1 RPAAASAAESIMADT
16 SMIPA
21 ELILLLLAIGCVGGF
36 LSGLLGVGGG
46 IIFVPALF
54 FSLSSLGFS
63 EDHAMH
69 IAIGSSLAV
78 VMATGSTSAF
88 SHYKRGGVDMAILRG
103 WGPAIVIGVVVGAM
117 LASSVKSVVLK
128 EIFAGMTMLIAVYMA
143 FSKDKAEPKPMRFL
157 TEKVQKGIAALVGVI
172 SAMLGVGGAILTV
185 PLMTC
190 VGLPMPRAVGT
201 GAALGVAVAVPGV
214 ISYMVSGMLV
224 SDTLPPWSIGYVNL
238 LTVAMIIPSSMLL
251 APVGVRLSH
260 NMPRAM
266 LRRVFAVVLVIV
278 SVRMFMSL

>member
-1 RPAAASAAESIMADT
+1 MADT

-21 ELILLLLAIGCVGGF
+21 ELIMLLLAIGCVGGF

-63 EDHAMH
+63 EEHAMH
-69 IAIGSSLAV
+69 IAIGSSLAI
-78 VMATGSTSAF
+78 VMATGSVSAF
-88 SHYKRGGVDMAILRG
+88 SHYKRGGVDLTIVRS
-103 WGPAIVIGVVVGAM
+103 WGVPIVIGVVLGAFV
-117 LASSVKSVVLK
+117 ASSVKSIVLK
-128 EIFAGMTMLIAVYMA
+128 EIFACMTLLIAFYMA
-143 FSKDKAEPKPMRFL
+143 FSKDRTDVVPLRWL
-157 TEKVQKGIAALVGVI
+157 TMTVQKFISAFIGII

-185 PLMTC
+185 PLMSYI
-190 VGLPMPRAVGT
+190 GLPMPRAVGT

-214 ISYMVSGMLV
+214 ISYMVSGIII
-224 SDTLPPWSIGYVNL
+224 SDVLPPWSIGYVNL
-238 LTVAMIIPSSMLL
+238 LTVAMIIPSSMLM

-266 LRRVFAVVLVIV
+266 LRRVFAVVLIIV
-278 SVRMFMSL
+278 SVRMFLSL

>member
-1 RPAAASAAESIMADT
+1 MADT

-21 ELILLLLAIGCVGGF
+21 ELIMLLLAIGCVGGF

-78 VMATGSTSAF
+78 VMATGSMSAF
-88 SHYKRGGVDMAILRG
+88 SHYKRGGVDIAIVRG
-103 WGPAIVIGVVVGAM
+103 WGPAIVVGVILGAM
-117 LASSVKSVVLK
+117 LASSVKSIVLK
-128 EIFAGMTMLIAVYMA
+128 EIFACMTLLIAAYMA
-143 FSKDKAEPKPMRFL
+143 FSKDKAEPKPLRFL
-157 TEKVQKGIAALVGVI
+157 TEKVQKGVAAVIGVI

-190 VGLPMPRAVGT
+190 IGLPMPRAVGT

-238 LTVAMIIPSSMLL
+238 LTVGMIIPSSMLL

>member
-1 RPAAASAAESIMADT
+1 MADT

-21 ELILLLLAIGCVGGF
+21 DLILLLLAIGCVGGF

-63 EDHAMH
+63 EEHAMH

-78 VMATGSTSAF
+78 VAATGSMSAF
-88 SHYKRGGVDMAILRG
+88 SHYKRGGVDLTIVRS
-103 WGPAIVIGVVVGAM
+103 WGVPIVVGVILGAVV
-117 LASSVKSVVLK
+117 ASSVKSVVLK
-128 EIFAGMTMLIAVYMA
+128 EIFAGMTLVIALYMA
-143 FSKDKAEPKPMRFL
+143 FSKDRSDVLPLRFL
-157 TEKVQKGIAALVGVI
+157 TMTVQKFIAAVIGVV

-185 PLMTC
+185 PLMSYI
-190 VGLPMPRAVGT
+190 GLPMARAVGT
-201 GAALGVAVAVPGV
+201 GAALGVAVAVPG
-214 ISYMVSGMLV
+214 ILSYMVAGSLGGEA
-224 SDTLPPWSIGYVNL
+224 LPPWSIGYVNL

-251 APVGVRLSH
+251 APLGVKVSH

-266 LRRVFAVVLVIV
+266 LRRVFAAVLIIV
-278 SVRMFMSL
+278 SVRMFLSL

>member
-1 RPAAASAAESIMADT
+1 MADT

-63 EDHAMH
+63 EEHAMH

-78 VMATGSTSAF
+78 VAATGSVSAF
-88 SHYKRGGVDMAILRG
+88 SHYKRGGIDTAILRG
-103 WGPAIVIGVVVGAM
+103 WGPAIVIGVILGAAV
-117 LASSVKSVVLK
+117 ASFIKSAVLK
-128 EIFAGMTMLIAVYMA
+128 EIFACMTLLIAFYMA
-143 FSKDKAEPKPMRFL
+143 FSRDRAEVKPLRWL
-157 TEKVQKGIAALVGVI
+157 TEKVQKAIAGFIGIV

-185 PLMTC
+185 PLMTYM
-190 VGLPMPRAVGT
+190 GLPMPRAVGT
-201 GAALGVAVAVPGV
+201 GAALGVAVAIPGI
-214 ISYMVSGMLV
+214 ISYMVTGTLSANE
-224 SDTLPPWSIGYVNL
+224 LPPWSIGYVNL
-238 LTVAMIIPSSMLL
+238 LTVAMIIPSSMLM
-251 APVGVRLSH
+251 APAGVKLSH

-266 LRRVFAVVLVIV
+266 LRRVFAVVLMIV
-278 SVRMFMSL
+278 SVRMFLSL

>member
-1 RPAAASAAESIMADT
+1 MADT

-21 ELILLLLAIGCVGGF
+21 ELIMLLLAIGCVGGF

-103 WGPAIVIGVVVGAM
+103 WGPAIVIGVILGAM

-157 TEKVQKGIAALVGVI
+157 TEKVQKGIAAFVGVI

-190 VGLPMPRAVGT
+190 IGLPMPRAVGT

>member
-1 RPAAASAAESIMADT
+1 MADT

-21 ELILLLLAIGCVGGF
+21 DLILLLLAIGCMGGF

-63 EDHAMH
+63 EEHAMH

-88 SHYKRGGVDMAILRG
+88 SHYKRGGVDIALLRA
-103 WGPAIVIGVVVGAM
+103 WSVPIVIGVLLGAVV
-117 LASSVKSVVLK
+117 ASSVKSAVLK
-128 EIFAGMTMLIAVYMA
+128 EIFAGMTLIIALYMA
-143 FSKDKAEPKPMRFL
+143 FSKDRTDVVPLRFL
-157 TEKVQKGIAALVGVI
+157 TQAVQKFLAAVIGLV

-185 PLMTC
+185 PLMSYI
-190 VGLPMPRAVGT
+190 GLPMPRAVGT

-214 ISYMVSGMLV
+214 LSYMVTGFLSGEP
-224 SDTLPPWSIGYVNL
+224 LPPWSIGYVNL

-251 APVGVRLSH
+251 APLGVKVSH

-266 LRRVFAVVLVIV
+266 LRRVFAAVLMIV
-278 SVRMFMSL
+278 SVRMFLSL

>member
-1 RPAAASAAESIMADT
+1 MADT

-63 EDHAMH
+63 EEYAMH

-78 VMATGSTSAF
+78 VMATGSMSAF
-88 SHYKRGGVDMAILRG
+88 SHYKRGGVDMAILRA
-103 WGPAIVIGVVVGAM
+103 WAVPIVIGVLLGAVV
-117 LASSVKSVVLK
+117 ASSVKSVVLK
-128 EIFAGMTMLIAVYMA
+128 EIFAGMTLLIALYMA
-143 FSKDKAEPKPMRFL
+143 FSKDRTDVVPLRFL
-157 TEKVQKGIAALVGVI
+157 TLTVQKGISAVIGLV

-185 PLMTC
+185 PLMSYI
-190 VGLPMPRAVGT
+190 GLPMPRAVGT

-214 ISYMVSGMLV
+214 LSYMVTGML
-224 SDTLPPWSIGYVNL
+224 SADALPPWSIGYVNL

-251 APVGVRLSH
+251 APVGVRVSH

-266 LRRVFAVVLVIV
+266 LRRVFAAVLIIV
-278 SVRMFMSL
+278 SVRMFLSL

>member
-1 RPAAASAAESIMADT
+1 MADT

-63 EDHAMH
+63 DGNAMQ
-69 IAIGSSLAV
+69 IAIGSSMAV
-78 VMATGSTSAF
+78 VMATGSVSAF
-88 SHYKRGGVDMAILRG
+88 SHYKRGGVDTAIVRG
-103 WGPAIVIGVVVGAM
+103 WALPIVIGVIAGA
-117 LASSVKSVVLK
+117 LVASSVKSVVLK
-128 EIFAGMTMLIAVYMA
+128 EIFACMTMLIAFYMV
-143 FSKDKAEPKPMRFL
+143 FSKDRGADAAPVKFL
-157 TEKVQKGIAALVGVI
+157 TQTVQKGVAVVIGLV

-185 PLMTC
+185 PLMSYI
-190 VGLPMPRAVGT
+190 GLPMPRAVGT

-214 ISYMVSGMLV
+214 LSYMISGTVM
-224 SDTLPPWSIGYVNL
+224 SDTLPPWSVGYVNL

-251 APVGVRLSH
+251 APVGVRVSH

-266 LRRVFAVVLVIV
+266 LRRVFAVVLIIV
-278 SVRMFMSL
+278 SVRMFLSL

>member
-1 RPAAASAAESIMADT
+1 MADT

-63 EDHAMH
+63 EEHAMH

-78 VMATGSTSAF
+78 VMATGSMSAF
-88 SHYKRGGVDMAILRG
+88 SHYKRGGVDMAILRA
-103 WGPAIVIGVVVGAM
+103 WAVPIVIGVLLGAVV
-117 LASSVKSVVLK
+117 ASSVKSAVLK
-128 EIFAGMTMLIAVYMA
+128 EIFAGMTLLIALYMA
-143 FSKDKAEPKPMRFL
+143 FSKDRTDVVPLRFL
-157 TEKVQKGIAALVGVI
+157 TVAVQKGLSAVIGLV

-185 PLMTC
+185 PLMTYI
-190 VGLPMPRAVGT
+190 GLPMPRAVGT

-214 ISYMVSGMLV
+214 LSYMVTGFLSGE
-224 SDTLPPWSIGYVNL
+224 SLPPWSIGYVNL

-251 APVGVRLSH
+251 APLGVKVSH

-266 LRRVFAVVLVIV
+266 LRRVFAVVLMIV
-278 SVRMFMSL
+278 SVRMFLSL